1 MPNSP
6 TDLPEPAVEVQNLV
20 IRYGDLT
27 AVNDV
32 SFAARSSE
40 ITVVL
45 GPNGAG
51 KTSTIEHLEGFR
63 AAASGTARVLGLD
76 PIADHQKLTARV
88 GIMLQQGGIPTAIR
102 PYELLNQYRGFFA
115 DALDPEDLLEMIGLQ
130 ERRATPYRRLSGG
143 EKQRLSLALALI
155 GRPDV
160 VFLDEPTAGV
170 DLSGRDLIRSVV
182 LDLKS
187 CGVCVVIT
195 THDLADAESLAD
207 RVVIF
212 DHGQIVADGTPS
224 ELMSADSSDELLF
237 ATDIGLDVERMSVDI
252 GASVSVV
259 APGEYKVAA
268 DPDPALV
275 ARVTSWLATE
285 NLQLL
290 DLRADRQRLDDVFRR
305 LTSDSD
311 AASRSGAGADTGSD
325 DEVGG
330 RSAIRSRHRPRQ
342 SPGGSRSGSRRR

>member
-1 MPNSP
+1 MPQSS
-6 TDLPEPAVEVQNLV
+6 TDGTGAAVVVQNLV
-20 IRYGDLT
+20 IRYGELI
-27 AVNDV
+27 AVDDV
-32 SFAARSSE
+32 SFSANSGE

-63 AAASGTARVLGLD
+63 PAAGGSARVLGLD
-76 PIADHQKLTARV
+76 PMTDHGRLSYRV

-102 PYELLNQYRGFFA
+102 PYELLRQYSGFFA
-115 DALDPEDLLEMIGLQ
+115 DPLDPEELLAMVGLSD
-130 ERRATPYRRLSGG
+130 RRRTPYRRLSGG
-143 EKQRLSLALALI
+143 EQQRLSLALALI
-155 GRPDV
+155 GRPEV

-182 LDLKS
+182 LGLKER
-187 CGVCVVIT
+187 GVCVVIT

-212 DHGQIVADGTPS
+212 DHGQIVADGSPS
-224 ELMSADSSDELLF
+224 ELVSKGPSGELLF
-237 ATDIGLDVERMSVDI
+237 ATAIGVDVERMSSEI
-252 GASVSVV
+252 GAIVTVV

-268 DPDPALV
+268 APDPGLV

-305 LTSDSD
+305 LT
-311 AASRSGAGADTGSD
+311 AAGQ
-325 DEVGG
+325 DEPT
-330 RSAIRSRHRPRQ
+330 SS
-342 SPGGSRSGSRRR
+342 SRRRR

>member
-1 MPNSP
+1 MPQSS
-6 TDLPEPAVEVQNLV
+6 TDGTGAAVMVQNLV
-20 IRYGDLT
+20 IRYGELI
-27 AVNDV
+27 AVDDV
-32 SFAARSSE
+32 SFSANSSE

-63 AAASGTARVLGLD
+63 PAAGGTARVLGLD
-76 PIADHQKLTARV
+76 PITDHQRLSSKV

-102 PYELLNQYRGFFA
+102 PYELLRQYSGFFA
-115 DALDPEDLLEMIGLQ
+115 DPLDAEELLAMVGLAD
-130 ERRATPYRRLSGG
+130 RRGTPYRRLSGG
-143 EKQRLSLALALI
+143 EQQRLSLALALI
-155 GRPDV
+155 GRPEV

-182 LDLKS
+182 LDLKDR
-187 CGVCVVIT
+187 GVCVVIT

-212 DHGQIVADGTPS
+212 DHGQIVADGSPS
-224 ELMSADSSDELLF
+224 ELVSKESSDELLF
-237 ATDIGLDVERMSVDI
+237 ATAVGLDVERMSSEI
-252 GASVSVV
+252 GAVVSVV

-268 DPDPALV
+268 DPDPGLV

-305 LTSDSD
+305 LT
-311 AASRSGAGADTGSD
+311 AAGQ
-325 DEVGG
+325 DEPT
-330 RSAIRSRHRPRQ
+330 SNK
-342 SPGGSRSGSRRR
+342 RRR